1 MLDNT
6 KNWKDKMQA
15 LKNHASPIDLPLE
28 WDALEN
34 RMEKRKR
41 RKIIF
46 WLWPLMLGVA
56 VISGYFLT
64 KDIDQKTT
72 PTPLS
77 STKTTVVMHQK
88 NDGLKEVKGNNQ
100 AFQKNHISTQNNA
113 QNKRSISFPESQQT
127 TTQNITKSRVS
138 QIQKQTK
145 PREIQTNN
153 DVDQQDFAVDNN
165 TILTPLITSIHS
177 NNVII
182 ENETI
187 QVNPN
192 DKMELTNAIS
202 VPFLVSIFEEVKYAN
217 PMPNLYPEV
226 VNLQNKTN
234 PFFIDVRLMTG
245 LSNYKYTSQEDENI
259 GLVSQRKNN
268 EKALEHIGGRLSL
281 GKAFHQQWYASVG
294 MSYHRLNEQWQSSR
308 LDTSA
313 QVLFE
318 QILESYTNHLGQ
330 VVETKGAK
338 QAKQVSAVTQ
348 TRYNTVEQLTTT
360 FAIGKYFYIHKMR
373 WALEANLSIPIHSRF
388 SGQVWDNS
396 GQMIA
401 LETIYQ
407 PFKTLQYGMHTSYI
421 YPVSGNLALYGGYDY
436 NFSRLRSDL
445 GYFRTHH
452 LHSLSLGLKYYIT
465 Q

>member
-46 WLWPLMLGVA
+46 WLWPLMLGMAIV
-56 VISGYFLT
+56 SGYFLN
-64 KDIDQKTT
+64 KDINQKST
-72 PTPLS
+72 PTSLS
-77 STKTTVVMHQK
+77 STKKTVVMDQK
-88 NDGLKEVKGNNQ
+88 NDGLEEVKGNKQ
-100 AFQKNHISTQNNA
+100 GLQKNHISTQNTSA
-113 QNKRSISFPESQQT
+113 KSWSESQQAR
-127 TTQNITKSRVS
+127 TQNITKSSAS

-145 PREIQTNN
+145 PREIQTNK
-153 DVDQQDFAVDNN
+153 DVDQQVFAIENN
-165 TILTPLITSIHS
+165 TTLTTLSTSIHS
-177 NNVII
+177 NNALQID
-182 ENETI
+182 NETS

-192 DKMELTNAIS
+192 DKMEHTNAIS
-202 VPFLVSIFEEVKYAN
+202 VPFLTSIFGEVRYVN
-217 PMPNLYPEV
+217 PMPHLNPQV
-226 VNLQNKTN
+226 VILQNKPK
-234 PFFIDVRLMTG
+234 PFFIDVRMMAG
-245 LSNYKYTSQEDENI
+245 LSNYKYLSQEDENI
-259 GLVSQRKNN
+259 GLVNQRKNN
-268 EKALEHIGGRLSL
+268 EKALEQIGGRLSV
-281 GKAFHQQWYASVG
+281 GKAFYQQWYASVG

-313 QVLFE
+313 LVLSE

-360 FAIGKYFYIHKMR
+360 IAIGKYFYIHKMR
-373 WALEANLSIPIHSRF
+373 WALEANISIPIHSRF
-388 SGQVWDNS
+388 SGQAWDNS
-396 GQMIA
+396 GQMTG

-407 PFKTLQYGMHTSYI
+407 SFNTLQYGMHTSYI

-436 NFSRLRSDL
+436 NFSRLKSDL

-452 LHSLSLGLKYYIT
+452 LHSISFGVKYFINK
-465 Q
+465 